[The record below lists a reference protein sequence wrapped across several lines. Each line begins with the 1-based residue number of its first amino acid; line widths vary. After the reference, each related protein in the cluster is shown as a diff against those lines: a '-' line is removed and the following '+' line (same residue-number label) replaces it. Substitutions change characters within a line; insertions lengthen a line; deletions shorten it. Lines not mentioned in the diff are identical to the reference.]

1 MTAALEGG
9 ERSAAYP
16 GRTLPPGKNPVPILQ
31 EDGWAPGPVWMV
43 RKSRSHRDLI
53 PDRPAHSQSLY
64 RLSYPAHTDVN
75 TLRKFVLTINLA
87 ENSDMLHLYSWQDF
101 YKVIFK
107 TKQIMYSFRVS
118 CPPVKNS
125 GCMPANTR

>member
-1 MTAALEGG
+1 
-9 ERSAAYP
+9 
-16 GRTLPPGKNPVPILQ
+16 
-31 EDGWAPGPVWMV
+31 
-43 RKSRSHRDLI
+43 
-53 PDRPAHSQSLY
+53 
-64 RLSYPAHTDVN
+64 
-75 TLRKFVLTINLA
+75 
-87 ENSDMLHLYSWQDF
+87 MLHLYSWQDF